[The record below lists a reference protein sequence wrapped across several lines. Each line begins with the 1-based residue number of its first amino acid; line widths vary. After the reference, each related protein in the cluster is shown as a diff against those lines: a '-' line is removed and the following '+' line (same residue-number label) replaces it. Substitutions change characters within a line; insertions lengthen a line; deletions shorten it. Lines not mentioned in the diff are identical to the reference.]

1 MGLMA
6 SSQQRRLPMYK
17 RIIDENK
24 RKWMIKEYLNI
35 ALTRNRYVDSIIQ
48 RTTLGTRI
56 IIMAERKN
64 RIIGRKGQQ
73 VKALADLL
81 KSKFNLDNV
90 VIDVIQEPHP
100 EYNARLVALRIADAM
115 AKGIRFRRAAII
127 ALRQLQEANVQGA
140 EIVISGKLTTERA
153 RFEKYSMGIM
163 VKSGQDS
170 LEKVQEAV
178 IPVLLKPGI
187 YSVRVRVIPPDV
199 KLSDR
204 FTIKPP
210 EEVQAKQVEAEVKQ
224 EGKPEEGS
232 SSQGSNNT

>member
-1 MGLMA
+1 MA
-6 SSQQRRLPMYK
+6 TAQQRRLPMYK
-17 RIIDENK
+17 RIIDDNK
-24 RKWMIKEYLNI
+24 KKWMIKEYLNI

-56 IIMAERKN
+56 VIIAEKKN

-140 EIVISGKLTTERA
+140 EVIISGKLTTERS
-153 RFEKYSMGIM
+153 RFEKYSTGIII
-163 VKSGQDS
+163 KAGQDA

-187 YSVRVRVIPPDV
+187 YSVRVRVLPPDA

-204 FTIKPP
+204 FEVKSP
-210 EEVQAKQVEAEVKQ
+210 EEVQVKQ
-224 EGKPEEGS
+224 IESKPEGNSEGKEGGES
-232 SSQGSNNT
+232 AGQAQ